1 MSMSLSTESISR
13 ASGRHPWVT
22 IGLWVAVLLVAGAL
36 IATLLEDALTTEFDF
51 TSKPESKRAYTLMEE
66 RFRDLRKAREIVIVR
81 SDRVDV
87 DHPDFKAYVLKLHSD
102 ISALGTDVLQPGP
115 HYYMLGL
122 LSMVSTDKHTTIL
135 PFVMEGSFNEATKNI
150 ERVLVIVHEADRH
163 PEFEV
168 LIAGDASISKDF
180 NEIAEND
187 LLTGESRALP
197 IAMIILVLVL
207 GAALAAFIPLV
218 LAGVSIAVA
227 LGITAVIGQAF
238 QLSFFVVN
246 IVTMMGLAVG
256 IDYSLFV
263 IARYREERA
272 RGLEKIDAIAA
283 SGATASRAV
292 FFSGLTVV
300 FALIG
305 MVIVPSTV
313 FQSLGLGA
321 IMVVIVSVAASL
333 TLLPAVLALLGD
345 RVNAL
350 RVPFLGRGLGEP
362 GEAQGGFWDLVTRAV
377 MRRPVIS
384 LVMTA
389 ALLISAAVPYLD
401 INTGTNDVSTLPDGI
416 ESKKAFLLLEREFSN
431 LVTPA
436 YVVIDAQADSEWV
449 KDGIARLLAALA
461 SDEPFVGLA
470 QVETNPAGDLTLV
483 TVPISDSPGGD
494 VAVEAV
500 RRLRAEH
507 VVSSFP
513 ANRTSVLVTGLTAFN
528 IDFFDLTDDYMPIVF
543 AVVLGFSFILLMV
556 VFRSIVVPIKA
567 IIMNLLSVGAAY
579 GLVVLVTQKG
589 VGADLLGF
597 QQARVIDAWIPLFMF
612 SVLFGLSMD
621 YHVLLLSRIR
631 ERYDRTQDN
640 TGSVAFGLKSTA
652 RLITGAALI
661 MVAVF
666 GGFASG
672 DLVMFPAGGLRA
684 GSGGVP
690 GRHHRAL
697 HPCPRQH
704 AAPRQGKLVSTV
716 GLAMAPRCADR
727 GSGTRHRRRF

>member
-22 IGLWVAVLLVAGAL
+22 IGVWVAVLLVAGAL
-36 IATLLEDALTTEFDF
+36 ISTLLEDALTTEFDF

-102 ISALGTDVLQPGP
+102 ISALGTDVIQPGP

-122 LSMVSTDKHTTIL
+122 PSMVSTDKHTTIL

-150 ERVLVIVHEADRH
+150 ERVLEIVHAADRH

-168 LIAGDASISKDF
+168 LIAGDASISTDF

-238 QLSFFVVN
+238 PLSFFVVN
-246 IVTMMGLAVG
+246 MVTMMGLAVG

-305 MVIVPSTV
+305 MVIV
-313 FQSLGLGA
+313 
-321 IMVVIVSVAASL
+321 SVAASL

-384 LVMTA
+384 LVVTA

-470 QVETNPAGDLTLV
+470 QVETNPAGDLTLI

-513 ANRTSVLVTGLTAFN
+513 ANHTSVLVTGLTAFN

-543 AVVLGFSFILLMV
+543 VVVLGFSFILLMV

-621 YHVLLLSRIR
+621 YHVFLLSRIR

-652 RLITGAALI
+652 MLITGAALI

-672 DLVMFPAGGLRA
+672 DLVMFQQVGF
-684 GSGGVP
+684 
-690 GRHHRAL
+690 
-697 HPCPRQH
+697 
-704 AAPRQGKLVSTV
+704 
-716 GLAMAPRCADR
+716 GLAVAVFLDATIVRSILVPASMRLLGRANWYLPSVLRWLPDVRVEAQEPVIAGASDD
-727 GSGTRHRRRF
+727 